1 MRNHRKSK
9 GIDAIFISVILH
21 AILFA
26 LLMLGSLYHNVEIMG
41 GGEGDGEVISAVMV
55 DTGSAAREWGRLQE
69 QKKGSSNK
77 PQMPIESEKEDI
89 QKEKIETPEEKIK
102 EQQEQK
108 KLAEQKLKEE
118 KARQELLEKQA
129 LEKQKQLE
137 EATAKKAA
145 EAAKLKAEAEAKRLQ
160 ALAKQAEEEKKAKAA
175 AEAKQKAEKLE
186 KEKAEKLAKEKAEQL
201 AKEKAEKLAKEKEA
215 KEKAIKEA
223 KIQAEK
229 EAKAKADMAKR
240 KAEQAAL
247 DSFLNGGD
255 IGGGSAKVG
264 GNATV
269 KGSEGIGAGLG
280 TGEGGK
286 TGDQYAAQI
295 KKEIQ
300 RRFLKEPGFAN
311 KVCVVEVE
319 LARDGNITSFRK
331 LSGPDDICT
340 AGLSAVSRTKKVPAA
355 PTDDIYRK
363 YKKFPLEFKLK

>member
-1 MRNHRKSK
+1 MRNHRKNK

-118 KARQELLEKQA
+118 KVRQELLEKQA

-186 KEKAEKLAKEKAEQL
+186 KEKAEKL

-280 TGEGGK
+280 TGEGGN

-319 LARDGNITSFRK
+319 LARDGTITSFRK

-355 PTDDIYRK
+355 PSDDIYRK